1 LTQVV
6 TSAAQQT
13 SIENCRQ
20 DFPIFNQ
27 RLYDDKAL
35 VYLDSAATSQKPRQ
49 VIKALHDY
57 YSLDNANVHRG
68 MHALAHRATL
78 AYEGAREKIR
88 RFIGARYN
96 REIIF
101 TAGTTESI
109 NLLAQSWGQENI
121 NSGDIILLSE
131 MEHHSNLIPWQ
142 MLAKK
147 RGAKLAFVPV
157 DEDGDLD
164 IPAYRELLTEQVKL
178 VAITHMSNV
187 FGTITEAEEIVRLA
201 HANNSLVLLDG
212 AQAVAH
218 MPVDVQEL
226 DVDFYAFSGHKMLA
240 PTGIG
245 VLYGKEEH
253 LEAMP
258 PYQGGGEMIHKV
270 EYNDFTTASLPHKL
284 EAGTPNIS
292 GAIGMGTAIDYLEAL
307 GMDEIHNYEL
317 KLTEYLLTAMSEIE
331 NIRIFG
337 RPRHKGG
344 VVAFNIDDVHPHD
357 LSQLLDQ
364 QGVAIRAGHHCA
376 QPLLRKLGQHATA
389 RVSVYLYNTKADIDA
404 FVAAIRTCLPFLR

>member
-164 IPAYRELLTEQVKL
+164 IPPIA
-178 VAITHMSNV
+178 S
-187 FGTITEAEEIVRLA
+187 F
-201 HANNSLVLLDG
+201 SL
-212 AQAVAH
+212 
-218 MPVDVQEL
+218 
-226 DVDFYAFSGHKMLA
+226 SR
-240 PTGIG
+240 
-245 VLYGKEEH
+245 
-253 LEAMP
+253 
-258 PYQGGGEMIHKV
+258 
-270 EYNDFTTASLPHKL
+270 S
-284 EAGTPNIS
+284 S
-292 GAIGMGTAIDYLEAL
+292 
-307 GMDEIHNYEL
+307 
-317 KLTEYLLTAMSEIE
+317 
-331 NIRIFG
+331 
-337 RPRHKGG
+337 
-344 VVAFNIDDVHPHD
+344 
-357 LSQLLDQ
+357 
-364 QGVAIRAGHHCA
+364 
-376 QPLLRKLGQHATA
+376 
-389 RVSVYLYNTKADIDA
+389 
-404 FVAAIRTCLPFLR
+404 